1 MCACNS
7 VFDLD
12 GAMSI
17 LNSTERKQSG
27 RESFRNLDDYVSRYC
42 MKCCNKMIEK
52 GDEISIPTT
61 NQVFQKFNI
70 INDET
75 QNSGKDISQNPHV
88 ICYYCI
94 DKIKKEDAE
103 ENLRKRN
110 SRNTFIINKTH
121 KQIDCK
127 ICKFNHK
134 ILFKDWNRLNKATC
148 CEGCLIM

>member
-1 MCACNS
+1 
-7 VFDLD
+7 
-12 GAMSI
+12 
-17 LNSTERKQSG
+17 
-27 RESFRNLDDYVSRYC
+27 

-61 NQVFQKFNI
+61 NQVFQKINI
-70 INDET
+70 INEDT
-75 QNSGKDISQNPHV
+75 QRSGKDISQNPHL

-103 ENLRKRN
+103 ENSRRRN
-110 SRNTFIINKTH
+110 SRNSFIINKTD
-121 KQIDCK
+121 KQIECN

-134 ILFKDWNRLNKATC
+134 ILLKDWNKLNKASC